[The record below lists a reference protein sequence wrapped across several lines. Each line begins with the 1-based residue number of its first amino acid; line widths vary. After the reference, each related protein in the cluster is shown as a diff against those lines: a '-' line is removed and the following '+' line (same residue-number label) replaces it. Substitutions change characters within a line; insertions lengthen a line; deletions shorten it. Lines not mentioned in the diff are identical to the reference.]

1 MHPSGDDLLRG
12 GKCPMATAVKL
23 MTAEEYG
30 LLPDLGRPTELVRG
44 RVVTMNMPF
53 PRHGQISANTVHIV
67 MNYLDTNDIGRVVSN
82 DSGVITERDPDTVR
96 GADVGFYSYQ
106 RIPRGPFPQHYLSV
120 APELVF
126 EVRSPGDRW
135 REILAKVAEYLAAG
149 VLRVCVLDQQTE
161 TIRVYSPDEPEVKL
175 TRDQELV
182 LPDILPGFA
191 ARVERFFA

>member
-1 MHPSGDDLLRG
+1 
-12 GKCPMATAVKL
+12 MATAVKL

-53 PRHGQISANTVHIV
+53 PRHGEICGNSVHIV
-67 MNYLDTNDIGRVVSN
+67 KSYLDTNDMGRVVSN
-82 DSGVITERDPDTVR
+82 DSGVITEHDPDTVR
-96 GADVGFYSYQ
+96 GADVAFYSYQ
-106 RIPRGPFPQHYLSV
+106 RIPRGPLPPHYLSV

-161 TIRVYSPDEPEVKL
+161 TMTVYSPDEPEVKL
-175 TRDQELV
+175 ARDQELV

-191 ARVERFFA
+191 VRVDRFFA

>member
-1 MHPSGDDLLRG
+1 
-12 GKCPMATAVKL
+12 MATVVKL

-44 RVVTMNMPF
+44 KVVTMNMPF
-53 PRHGQISANTVHIV
+53 PRHGEICGNTVYIV
-67 MNYLDTNDIGRVVSN
+67 KSYLDKNDVGRVVSN

-96 GADVGFYSYQ
+96 GADVGFYSYK
-106 RIPRGPFPQHYLSV
+106 RVPKGRLPQGYLSV
-120 APELVF
+120 APEVAF

-135 REILAKVAEYLAAG
+135 RDILAKVAEYLAAG

-161 TIRVYSPDEPEVKL
+161 TITVYSPDEPEVKL